1 MSATMTDTTSSS
13 SGQQPGSSTDS
24 SAGTAA
30 GPTPAAPGGP
40 AGAVAGFVVGGWRRF
55 RSLPLPMRLTAYVA
69 LALVLLLVLATATA
83 TVLVRRPLPQTSGV
97 VEVAGLDGEVEVL
110 RDEHGIAQIY
120 ADTMGDLARGQGYVH
135 AQDRFFEMDV
145 RRHATAGRLAELF
158 GEEAVESDAYV
169 RTMGWRRV
177 AEKEVALL
185 TPDTRAFLEA
195 YADGVNAYLDDRGT
209 STISVEYTVLGLG
222 GLDYQPEDWTP
233 VDSLAW
239 LKAMAWDL
247 RGNMGDEIDRVLSA
261 DAVGADRAAQLFPA
275 YPYDEVT
282 PIVTQGAVVDQVYE
296 QDAER
301 GQTRLPLRP
310 GFEADQHD
318 ALRDLRDG
326 LERMPAWLGRGEGI
340 GSNSWVVSGELTE
353 SGDPLLANDP
363 HLGTS
368 LPGVWTQMGL
378 HCRDV
383 GPQCPLDVSG
393 FTFSGVPGVIIGHNA
408 DVAWGFTNLG
418 PDVADLFVERVSGED
433 VLRDGELRPL
443 RIREEVIRV
452 QGGED
457 VRITVRTGSHGPLV
471 SDVAEQIAE
480 VADVASGRL
489 GTIVP
494 EGDEAAVA
502 LQWTALQPGT
512 TADAIL
518 ALNLAT
524 DWDSFRAAA
533 ADFEAPAQNLVYAD
547 TEGHIG
553 YQAPGRIP
561 IRKSGNDGKVP
572 SAGWLPENDWTGSTV
587 PYDALPS
594 VLDPDEGFVVTANQA
609 VVGPGYPYFLTDDW
623 DRGAR
628 SERIRDLLTQRFEA
642 GPVDADD
649 MLEVQLD
656 TRNPMAPV
664 LVPYLLDVPL
674 DRGYADDGQELLGD
688 WDFSQPAEGEHSAA
702 AAYYNV
708 VWANLLRLVF
718 DDERPA
724 DLAADGGQRW
734 MAVVTDLLDEPD
746 DPWWDD
752 VVTEEVESRDDTL
765 ARAMLEARDE
775 LVRRQ
780 ARDAE
785 SWTWGHLHRLDLRS
799 ATLGESGIGPVEAL
813 LNRDDWGVGGGSAI
827 VDATSWDAAEGYAVT
842 AAPSMRLVTS
852 PGDWDASRWIN
863 LTGVSGHPASEHYT
877 DQTDLWADG
886 ETLPWRFGDEA
897 VEDATEDRLVL
908 QPPD

>member
-1 MSATMTDTTSSS
+1 MAATMTDISTHSN
-13 SGQQPGSSTDS
+13 GPRPDPGEGAS
-24 SAGTAA
+24 
-30 GPTPAAPGGP
+30 PAPPGGP
-40 AGAVAGFVVGGWRRF
+40 AGAVVRFVGGAWRRF
-55 RSLPLPMRLTAYVA
+55 RAMPLPMRLTSYVA
-69 LALVLLLVLATATA
+69 LGLVLLLVVAVATT
-83 TVLVRRPLPQTSGV
+83 TVLVRRPLPKTGGV

-110 RDEHGIAQIY
+110 RDEHGIAQVY
-120 ADTMGDLARGQGYVH
+120 ADTMADLARGQGYVH
-135 AQDRFFEMDV
+135 AQERFYEMDV

-209 STISVEYTVLGLG
+209 SSISVEYTVLRLD
-222 GLDYQPEDWTP
+222 GLDYQPEEWTP

-247 RGNMGDEIDRVLSA
+247 RGNMDDEVERVLAA
-261 DAVGADRAAQLFPA
+261 DAVGAERAEELFPP

-296 QDAER
+296 QDAR
-301 GQTRLPLRP
+301 SGQTRLPLRP
-310 GFEADQHD
+310 GFDADQRA
-318 ALRDLRDG
+318 ALRDVRDG
-326 LERMPAWLGRGEGI
+326 LGRMPAWFGRGEGL
-340 GSNSWVVSGELTE
+340 GSNSWVVAGEHTE
-353 SGDPLLANDP
+353 SGSPLLANDP

-368 LPGVWTQMGL
+368 LPGVWMQMGL

-383 GPQCPLDVSG
+383 GPACPLDVSG

-418 PDVADLFVERVSGED
+418 PDVTDLFVERVVDED
-433 VLRDGELRPL
+433 VLHDGELRPL

-452 QGGED
+452 RGGQD
-457 VRITVRTGSHGPLV
+457 VRIEVRSSSHGPLV
-471 SDVAEQIAE
+471 SDVAEQLGE
-480 VADVASGRL
+480 VADVAGDDLS
-489 GTIVP
+489 TFVP
-494 EGDEAAVA
+494 EDEEAAVA

-547 TEGHIG
+547 TTGRIG

-561 IRKSGNDGKVP
+561 IRKSGNDGRVP
-572 SAGWLPENDWTGSTV
+572 SAGWLPENDWTGSFV
-587 PYDALPS
+587 PYAALPS
-594 VLDPDEGFVVTANQA
+594 VLDPEEGFVVTANQA
-609 VVGPGYPYFLTDDW
+609 VVGPRYPYFLTDDW

-628 SERIRDLLTQRFEA
+628 SERIRDLLTDRIEA

-649 MLEVQLD
+649 MLEMQLD

-664 LVPYLLDVPL
+664 LVPHLLDVDLP
-674 DRGYADDGQELLGD
+674 RGYADDGQELLGD

-708 VWANLLRLVF
+708 VWANLLELLF
-718 DDERPA
+718 ADELPG
-724 DLAADGGQRW
+724 DLAPDGGQRW

-752 VVTEEVESRDDTL
+752 LVTEEVERRDDTL
-765 ARAMLEARDE
+765 ERAMLEARDE

-785 SWTWGHLHRLDLRS
+785 SWTWGHVHRLDLRS
-799 ATLGESGIGPVEAL
+799 PTLGESGIAPVEAL
-813 LNRDDWGVGGGSAI
+813 LNRDDWGVAGGSAI
-827 VDATSWDAAEGYAVT
+827 VDASSWDAAEGYTVT

-863 LTGVSGHPASEHYT
+863 LTGVSGHPASAHYT
-877 DQTDLWADG
+877 DQTDLWAAG
-886 ETLPWRFGDEA
+886 ETLPWLFGDEA
-897 VEDATEDRLVL
+897 VREATEERLVL
-908 QPPD
+908 RPAG